1 MQSNSGHWPVTMEGT
16 GSVTIKVCSLIQAT
30 GQWQWMAQRVLQ
42 SKYAAEFRP
51 LASDNGRHRECYNQ
65 SMQPN
70 SGHWPVAMEG
80 TGSVTIKV
88 CSLIQATGQWQWKAQ
103 GVLQSKY
110 AA

>member
-1 MQSNSGHWPVTMEGT
+1 MQPNSCHWPVTMEGT

-30 GQWQWMAQRVLQ
+30 GQWQWKAQGVPQ
-42 SKYAAEFRP
+42 SKYAALFRS

-70 SGHWPVAMEG
+70 SVHWTVAMEG

-88 CSLIQATGQWQWKAQ
+88 CNLIQATGQ
-103 GVLQSKY
+103 
-110 AA
+110 

>member
-1 MQSNSGHWPVTMEGT
+1 MQPNSGHWPVAMEGT
-16 GSVTIKVCSLIQAT
+16 GTVTIKVCSLIQAT
-30 GQWQWMAQRVLQ
+30 GQWQWKAQGVSQ

-51 LASDNGRHRECYNQ
+51 LASDNGRHRECHNQ
-65 SMQPN
+65 SMQPD
-70 SGHWPVAMEG
+70 SGHLPVAMEG

-110 AA
+110 AV